1 MSIRR
6 YFYYKTTHIIHTDTN
21 MGGPLEI
28 NLAAT
33 VVAFSYVQ
41 KQLWIYI
48 KSGRTCHVFI
58 VFAWCFLTLEQ
69 EQSGNIM

>member
-6 YFYYKTTHIIHTDTN
+6 LQFYYKTTHIIHTDTN

-33 VVAFSYVQ
+33 VVASSYVQ

-48 KSGRTCHVFI
+48 KSGRIRHVVI
-58 VFAWCFLTLEQ
+58 VSA
-69 EQSGNIM
+69 